1 MIKLLQGVSQMQ
13 ILPINNNNQA
23 SFQAVNQKYYQWAER
38 EAKAT
43 KGFGE
48 LLTQLRYDVAWGDIH
63 PQDGIDTVEAIK
75 KLLGKTD
82 SFTEHVLENFRIML
96 KK

>member
-1 MIKLLQGVSQMQ
+1 MKISPIYQNNQ
-13 ILPINNNNQA
+13 INNK
-23 SFQAVNQKYYQWAER
+23 AVNQKYYEWAKK

-48 LLTQLRYDVAWGDIH
+48 LLRQLRYDVAWGDI
-63 PQDGIDTVEAIK
+63 PTQDGIDTVEAIK
-75 KLLGKTD
+75 KLMGCT
-82 SFTEHVLENFRIML
+82 SEFTEHVLDNFRTML

>member
-1 MIKLLQGVSQMQ
+1 MVIFYQGVSQMQ
-13 ILPINNNNQA
+13 ILPINNNHQT

-48 LLTQLRYDVAWGDIH
+48 LFRQLRYDVDWGNI
-63 PQDGIDTVEAIK
+63 PVKDGIDTVEAIK
-75 KLLGKTD
+75 SLMGGTNE
-82 SFTEHVLENFRIML
+82 FVEHVLDGFRTML

>member
-1 MIKLLQGVSQMQ
+1 MK
-13 ILPINNNNQA
+13 ILPINNYQINSKAINP
-23 SFQAVNQKYYQWAER
+23 KYYQWAEK

-48 LLTQLRYDVAWGDIH
+48 LLRQLRYDVDWGDIH

-75 KLLGKTD
+75 KLMGGTNE
-82 SFTEHVLENFRIML
+82 FVEHVLENFRIVL
-96 KK
+96 KD

>member
-1 MIKLLQGVSQMQ
+1 MR
-13 ILPINNNNQA
+13 ILSINNSNQI
-23 SFQAVNQKYYQWAER
+23 SSKAVNQKYYQWAER

-48 LLTQLRYDVAWGDIH
+48 LFTQLRYDVDWGDI
-63 PQDGIDTVEAIK
+63 PVRDGIDTIEAIK
-75 KLLGKTD
+75 KLMGGTNE
-82 SFTEHVLENFRIML
+82 FVEHVLDGFRIML

>member
-1 MIKLLQGVSQMQ
+1 MKIS
-13 ILPINNNNQA
+13 PINQNNQINNK
-23 SFQAVNQKYYQWAER
+23 AVNQKYYEWAKK

-48 LLTQLRYDVAWGDIH
+48 LFTQLRYDVDWGDI
-63 PQDGIDTVEAIK
+63 PVKDGIDTVEAIK
-75 KLLGKTD
+75 KLMGGTNE
-82 SFTEHVLENFRIML
+82 FVEHVLDNFRTML

>member
-1 MIKLLQGVSQMQ
+1 MLIN
-13 ILPINNNNQA
+13 PISNNTN
-23 SFQAVNQKYYQWAER
+23 FQAVKQKYYQWAER

-48 LLTQLRYDVAWGDIH
+48 LLRQLRYDVDWGNI
-63 PQDGIDTVEAIK
+63 PVKDGIDTIGAIK
-75 KLLGKTD
+75 KLMGGTNE
-82 SFTEHVLENFRIML
+82 FVEHVLDGFRAML

>member
-1 MIKLLQGVSQMQ
+1 MLIN
-13 ILPINNNNQA
+13 PISNQN
-23 SFQAVNQKYYQWAER
+23 FKAVNQKYYQWAEK

-48 LLTQLRYDVAWGDIH
+48 LLRQLRYDVAWGDIP

-75 KLLGKTD
+75 KLMGTTNE
-82 SFTEHVLENFRIML
+82 FVEHVLNNFRVML
-96 KK
+96 K